1 MRRWLYSISFYF
13 TGLFYACCGGI
24 VIALILAFFFP
35 VLELVALIGLACL
48 CIAVVMDLVMIYTR
62 KVPVKAERVVG
73 ERFSNSDEN
82 RVQIHI
88 ANLLPYK
95 IDITVIDELPY
106 QLQVRNWKTALTVVP
121 GITSTITYTVKPVE
135 RGVYRFGHI
144 NVFITGILK
153 MVTRQ
158 VLCGEEKAVAVYPSY
173 LQMRRFELMVNTS
186 QLQEA
191 GTRRLRKLG
200 NSLEFEQ
207 IREYVL
213 GDDYRTINWQATA
226 RKSAIMV
233 NHFMDERSQQV
244 ICLIDKGR
252 TMKMPFEGL
261 SLLDY
266 AINAS
271 LALGNLVLHK
281 QDKAGLLTFGS
292 TIGQFIPPDKKA
304 TQLSLIMEA
313 LYRQET
319 DFMDSN
325 FEALYSV
332 VRYKIKQRSLLML
345 FTNFESTYGLE
356 RQLPYLKKLAA
367 HHPLLVVFFNNTELS
382 QLIEQ
387 RANTLE
393 EIYTQTVA
401 AKFAFEKKQMV
412 RELHKHGIMSLLT
425 TPEQLTADTLNKYFE
440 LKARQV
446 M

>member
-1 MRRWLYSISFYF
+1 MRRLLYSISFYF
-13 TGLFYACCGGI
+13 TGFFYACCG
-24 VIALILAFFFP
+24 VILALLILAFLVP
-35 VLELVALIGLACL
+35 VLETVALIALAGLCL
-48 CIAVVMDLVMIYTR
+48 AVLADLAIVYRHKI
-62 KVPVKAERVVG
+62 PVKAERVAG
-73 ERFSNSDEN
+73 DRFSNSDDN
-82 RVQIHI
+82 RVQIYI
-88 ANLLPYK
+88 SNLLSYK
-95 IDITVIDELPY
+95 TEITVIDELPY
-106 QLQVRNWKTALTVVP
+106 QLQIRNWKKQLSVAP
-121 GITSTITYTVKPVE
+121 GHTSVISYMVKPAE
-135 RGVYRFGHI
+135 RGVYRFGHV
-144 NVFITGILK
+144 NVFITGMLK

-158 VLCGEEKAVAVYPSY
+158 LKCGEEKEVAVYPSF

-200 NSLEFEQ
+200 SSLEFEQ

-271 LALGNLVLHK
+271 LALGNLVLHR

-292 TIGQFIPPDKKA
+292 TMGQFIAPDKKA

-319 DFMDSN
+319 DFTDSN
-325 FEALYSV
+325 FEALYAS

-345 FTNFESTYGLE
+345 FTNFESIYGLE
-356 RQLPYLKKLAA
+356 RQLPYLKKLAT
-367 HHPLLVVFFNNTELS
+367 HHPLLVIFFNNTELA
-382 QLIEQ
+382 QLTEERATTMEQ
-387 RANTLE
+387 
-393 EIYTQTVA
+393 IYIQTVA

-425 TPEQLTADTLNKYFE
+425 TPQQLTADTLNKYFE